1 MGEFSE
7 YINLLN
13 NSKIIDNIKND
24 SNNYIKNYL
33 NKYLISKNFFDKKI
47 KFNENNLEINNSKN
61 NNINISCITKRSLSN
76 IILEVY
82 FNNEN
87 IFSYKINPK
96 FYKSNYINNYMKPL
110 ESIIKERIKNIVEK

>member
-1 MGEFSE
+1 M
-7 YINLLN
+7 LN

-33 NKYLISKNFFDKKI
+33 NKYLISKNFFYKKI

-76 IILEVY
+76 LILEVY
-82 FNNEN
+82 FNNEY